1 MSEVIIKRF
10 IEGVLETNTYIVS
23 KGADCI
29 IVDPTGDSG
38 VLDDYISKN
47 NLTLCGLLITHGHF
61 DHIGLVKH
69 YREKGVKAYIG
80 AKDAKML
87 SSKSNLALA
96 MGIYDFPY
104 TEADVLLSD
113 GDVFN
118 VAGMEIRAI
127 STPGHTP
134 GGITYLIDE
143 ANAMFS
149 GDTMFRLS
157 YGRTDLYGGD
167 FDMLVSSFKKLFEI
181 DRDYMVYTGH
191 GDITSFLYEKRNNP
205 IFLSE

>member
-1 MSEVIIKRF
+1 MSEVIIRRF

-23 KGADCI
+23 KGADCL

-80 AKDAKML
+80 A
-87 SSKSNLALA
+87 N
-96 MGIYDFPY
+96 
-104 TEADVLLSD
+104 
-113 GDVFN
+113 
-118 VAGMEIRAI
+118 
-127 STPGHTP
+127 TP

-167 FDMLVSSFKKLFEI
+167 FDKLLKSFKKLFEI

>member
-1 MSEVIIKRF
+1 
-10 IEGVLETNTYIVS
+10 
-23 KGADCI
+23 
-29 IVDPTGDSG
+29 
-38 VLDDYISKN
+38 
-47 NLTLCGLLITHGHF
+47 
-61 DHIGLVKH
+61 
-69 YREKGVKAYIG
+69 
-80 AKDAKML
+80 ML
-87 SSKSNLALA
+87 SSKSKLALA

-167 FDMLVSSFKKLFEI
+167 FDMLVSSFKKLFETE
-181 DRDYMVYTGH
+181 RDYMVYTGH

>member
-1 MSEVIIKRF
+1 MSEVIIRRF

-23 KGADCI
+23 KGADCL

-61 DHIGLVKH
+61 DHTGLVKY

-96 MGIYDFPY
+96 MRIYDFPY